1 MEKMKAGQ
9 AEAKTDMEDVKAL
22 LEKLVAQS
30 LQNAA

>member
-1 MEKMKAGQ
+1 VKVEM
-9 AEAKTDMEDVKAL
+9 AEMKAL